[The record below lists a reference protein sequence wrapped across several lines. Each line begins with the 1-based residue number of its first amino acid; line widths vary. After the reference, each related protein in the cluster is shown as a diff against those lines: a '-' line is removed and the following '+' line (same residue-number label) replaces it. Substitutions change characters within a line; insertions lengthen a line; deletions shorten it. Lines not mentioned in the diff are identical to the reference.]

1 MRYAHRFPVAA
12 NRKMLSDPDSGG
24 MDMPF
29 DGKRMIRGG
38 FTPLFEGN

>member
-1 MRYAHRFPVAA
+1 MGFRLLPTGKCRAILIP
-12 NRKMLSDPDSGG
+12 GG

-38 FTPLFEGN
+38 FTPMFEGN